1 MFKNLFGKK
10 EASIVAP
17 LNGDL
22 IQLKDVPDPV
32 FNQKMMGDGVAIK
45 PTDGKVCA
53 PVDGEI
59 VQIPETKHA
68 IGLRTTDGVEIL
80 IHIGLE
86 TVSLQGE
93 GFTVKTEVGSH
104 VSTGDEL
111 LEFDLE
117 YVRENAAD
125 VVTPIVITNGQESG
139 KTFTMTEE
147 KVAKAAETVIIN
159 YK

>member
-10 EASIVAP
+10 EVSVAAP
-17 LNGDL
+17 MNGNL
-22 IQLKDVPDPV
+22 VQLSDVPDPV
-32 FNQKMMGDGVAIK
+32 FNQKMMGDGIAIQ
-45 PTDGKVCA
+45 PDDGKVVA

-59 VQIPETKHA
+59 IQIPETKHA
-68 IGLRTTDGVEIL
+68 IGLRTADGVEIL

-86 TVSLQGE
+86 SVSLKGE
-93 GFTVKTEVGSH
+93 GFTVKTEVGKS

-117 YVRENAAD
+117 YVREHAAD
-125 VVTPIVITNGQESG
+125 TVTPIVITNSQETE
-139 KTFTMTEE
+139 KTFVMTEE
-147 KVAKAAETVIIN
+147 KSCKAAETVIIT

>member
-10 EASIVAP
+10 EGSIVAP
-17 LNGDL
+17 LNGDVV
-22 IQLKDVPDPV
+22 QLTDVPDPV
-32 FNQKMMGDGVAIK
+32 FNQKMMGDGIAIN
-45 PTDGKVCA
+45 PAEGKVFA

-59 VQIPETKHA
+59 IQIPETKHA
-68 IGLRTTDGVEIL
+68 IGLRTADGVEIL

-86 TVSLQGE
+86 TVSLKGE
-93 GFTVKTEVGSH
+93 GFTVKTEVGKN

-117 YVRENAAD
+117 YVREHAAD
-125 VVTPIVITNGQESG
+125 TITPIVITNGKETD
-139 KTFTMTEE
+139 KTFTMTETITC
-147 KVAKAAETVIIN
+147 KAAETVIIT